1 MTGQTIATHPHLQG
15 ATLPEQVCSPG
26 LRPFAVRPALAV
38 GSDQR
43 NNSFLSTST
52 TCAPFLLP
60 GFQPFHFE
68 KTGLKRLD
76 GNSQRTAASARMAQ
90 QPERS
95 PAPAVDSRL
104 PSGAVQKRTSPPPRH
119 GTAMESGNLL
129 SPYIQDWRKFSCKNF
144 SFFPE
149 IFSPALCPT
158 TDGRS
163 NPPGGGGIDPPA
175 GYRIRSYSPTPP
187 GPPSGLPPGQKPPAR
202 CR

>member
-68 KTGLKRLD
+68 KTGLKRLA

-119 GTAMESGNLL
+119 GTAMESENLL

-144 SFFPE
+144 SFSQKFFLQPFALQQMGDQ
-149 IFSPALCPT
+149 ILPAV
-158 TDGRS
+158 
-163 NPPGGGGIDPPA
+163 GG
-175 GYRIRSYSPTPP
+175 
-187 GPPSGLPPGQKPPAR
+187 
-202 CR
+202 